1 MALPDPVRVKLSS
14 EAADFISLTPVVVQ
28 DLALLDVLERI
39 VTTTG
44 KDLDRVRDILRRGSI
59 VSGATRLRW
68 QPIECDAAELAV
80 QLSTLPEDDP
90 TRPFDAAAFVCAV
103 LTGAPQRIEIRKL
116 VAERRRL
123 LRRRTFWDHI
133 QGLAAGAPLE
143 YAGYLYRDRV
153 DRYRLPLD
161 SSQRQEMRE
170 AAMLLRFPNLAR
182 QIRTASF
189 DGIEFHVERRKK

>member
-28 DLALLDVLERI
+28 DFALLDLLERI

-44 KDLDRVRDILRRGSI
+44 KDPDRVRDILRRGSI

-68 QPIECDAAELAV
+68 QAIECDPAELAA
-80 QLSTLPEDDP
+80 QLSALPEDDP
-90 TRPFDAAAFVCAV
+90 TRPFDAGVCVCAV
-103 LTGAPQRIEIRKL
+103 LTGAQHRIEIRKL
-116 VAERRRL
+116 AAAQRRL
-123 LRRRTFWDHI
+123 LRRRTFWDHV
-133 QGLAAGAPLE
+133 QGLAGGAPLQ

-161 SSQRQEMRE
+161 SSQRQALRE
-170 AAMLLRFPNLAR
+170 AAMLLRFPNLVR

-189 DGIEFHVERRKK
+189 DAIEFHVERRKK

>member
-28 DLALLDVLERI
+28 DLALLDLLERV

-68 QPIECDAAELAV
+68 QPIECDPAELAARF
-80 QLSTLPEDDP
+80 SALPEDDP
-90 TRPFDAAAFVCAV
+90 ARPFDAGACVSV
-103 LTGAPQRIEIRKL
+103 ILTGSPPPIEIRRL
-116 VAERRRL
+116 AAAQRRL

-133 QGLAAGAPLE
+133 QELAGGAMLQ
-143 YAGYLYRDRV
+143 YSGYLYRDRV

-161 SSQRQEMRE
+161 SSQRQELRE
-170 AAMLLRFPNLAR
+170 AAILLRFPNLAR
-182 QIRTASF
+182 QIRMASF
-189 DGIEFHVERRKK
+189 DAIEFHVERRKK